1 VDHNAVV
8 GTCSSCHNGSVAT
21 GKPQNHIPTTG
32 ECDTC
37 HSTVA
42 WTPARFDH
50 ATITGSC
57 ASCHNGGT
65 ATGKPSNHFVTN
77 LACETCH
84 RNTGW
89 TPLIFRHSSLNFPDH
104 GSRLDCKD
112 CHRANAQQVPYPSP
126 AFAPD
131 CAACH
136 ANDFKPG
143 PHKKY
148 EQPTKVTYTVQE
160 LRDCTGACH
169 VYTDS
174 SLTTINKRR
183 SNEHSPNRGGW

>member
-1 VDHNAVV
+1 
-8 GTCSSCHNGSVAT
+8 VAT
-21 GKPQNHIPTTG
+21 GKPQNHIRTTG

-42 WTPARFDH
+42 WIPAQFDH
-50 ATITGSC
+50 ATVTGSC
-57 ASCHNGGT
+57 ASCHNGST
-65 ATGKPSNHFVTN
+65 ATGKSNNHFLTN

-104 GSRLDCKD
+104 GSRLDCQD
-112 CHRANAQQVPYPSP
+112 CHRTNAQQVPYPSP

-148 EQPTKVTYTVQE
+148 EEPTTARYTVQE

-174 SLTTINKRR
+174 SLTTIKERR
-183 SNEHSPNRGGW
+183 SNEHRPNRGGW